1 MRAHGHAGWGH
12 APDLPHGRP
21 SRPKD
26 GRREHTS
33 RQSSRTTT
41 STPVRPRRSPHAHL
55 DTQRRPRWHV
65 QYWQQW
71 RPPRRQP
78 MPPSPVARGHR
89 KSWRSEQGRS
99 PFGFSIGRTRREQ
112 CHVRWSL
119 SGRTRGVSR
128 WGLIEADGRGTD
140 VVTIF
145 FCAVLMSSEY
155 VTCFISTV
163 VQSHMCRLHE
173 HE

>member
-33 RQSSRTTT
+33 RQSSRTPT

-65 QYWQQW
+65 LAT
-71 RPPRRQP
+71 RATASPPADAALPRRSRSSKKVAVRRRP
-78 MPPSPVARGHR
+78 IPVPLLDRPNTTR
-89 KSWRSEQGRS
+89 TVPCSMFDL
-99 PFGFSIGRTRREQ
+99 PFGRLP
-112 CHVRWSL
+112 RWLAVSPGFPMMHTGKGKLQPTVQKQQSL
-119 SGRTRGVSR
+119 PNTVSAQAMYHPQ
-128 WGLIEADGRGTD
+128 GCEIQPN
-140 VVTIF
+140 I
-145 FCAVLMSSEY
+145 
-155 VTCFISTV
+155 
-163 VQSHMCRLHE
+163 
-173 HE
+173 